1 MSAGGRGYPARVTSM
16 HDYSLVYPMFA
27 LVLLS
32 MIVLGVLFRRRVR
45 AVREGRVSM
54 GYFGIFQGGAEPE
67 DSAKAAR
74 HFSNL
79 FEAPTL
85 FYAGCLAAMVTHDVG
100 IAVQFLAWAYVAA
113 RVVHAI
119 IHLGGN
125 RIGKRV
131 RAYSVGWLVLL
142 GLWIQVVAHVA
153 LNT

>member
-1 MSAGGRGYPARVTSM
+1 VNNMTNYQ
-16 HDYSLVYPMFA
+16 LIFPMFA
-27 LVLLS
+27 LVLLTA
-32 MIVLGVLFRRRVR
+32 IVLVTLFRRRVR
-45 AVREGRVSM
+45 AVSEGHVSM
-54 GYFGIFQGGAEPE
+54 GYFALHRGAVEP
-67 DSAKAAR
+67 DASVQAAR

-85 FYAGCLAAMVTHDVG
+85 FYAGCLAAMVTHDGGV
-100 IAVQFLAWAYVAA
+100 AVQVLAWIYVAA

-125 RIGKRV
+125 RIGQRV
-131 RAYSVGWLVLL
+131 RAYGIGWLALL